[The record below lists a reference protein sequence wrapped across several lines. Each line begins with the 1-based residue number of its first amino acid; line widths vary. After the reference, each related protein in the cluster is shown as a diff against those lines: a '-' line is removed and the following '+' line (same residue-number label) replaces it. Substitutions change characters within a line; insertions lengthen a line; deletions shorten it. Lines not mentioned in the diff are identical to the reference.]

1 MKSILLVIKNKNGVS
16 NGLMFC
22 CFSISSD
29 GLLRRGQR
37 DDVPLRR
44 GGHNMDDVPLRRGG
58 HNMDDVPLRRGGHNM
73 DDVPLRRGRVR
84 DGIRTPV
91 LVGFQLW
98 DLRQTAMLLLQWP
111 RC

>member
-1 MKSILLVIKNKNGVS
+1 MKSILIVIKNKNGVS

-44 GGHNMDDVPLRRGG
+44 GGHNMDDVPLRRG
-58 HNMDDVPLRRGGHNM
+58 
-73 DDVPLRRGRVR
+73 RVR

-98 DLRQTAMLLLQWP
+98 DLKQTAMLLLQ
-111 RC
+111 